1 MLVLLVGHEL
11 MNSMK
16 SLQFF
21 LGKELDPFTSS
32 IAIDGLEEHQG
43 CRVLSEMGSGG
54 EVQGLQVTGVSIITY
69 YISIGF
75 TGHRLELQSEH
86 FVQMYDLIIY
96 FS

>member
-1 MLVLLVGHEL
+1 

-21 LGKELDPFTSS
+21 FGGKELDPFTSS
-32 IAIDGLEEHQG
+32 IALDGLEEHQG
-43 CRVLSEMGSGG
+43 CRVLSEIGSGG

-75 TGHRLELQSEH
+75 TGHRLELQDCIRMQSEH
-86 FVQMYDLIIY
+86 FVQMYDLII
-96 FS
+96 